1 MRNFVFLNLPES
13 FRLVEALS
21 DGKRDFWWRTTR
33 LKSEIAVGD
42 RVFMW
47 QGKGKEELF
56 RGIHAV
62 AEVTEEPKKLGV
74 AEFDGYWVG
83 EQSKAFNDDHT
94 RLKIIEYARKGKHLR
109 QGDIHNVPALSARG
123 VFDGAQGV
131 NFRLTEEEAEEL
143 YSVWRL
149 HADVIENHE
158 TSAPTDTENR
168 YDERARS
175 MLEKAADGLAGKTLH
190 ELALLTKKSRHDRSL
205 LQQKIT
211 VAGIPRDPV
220 VVAYARTRA
229 SYKCEISDCA
239 TVAFET
245 LSGLPFV
252 EVHHI
257 HPLGEGGQDK
267 IQNVACLC
275 PAHHREAHHGK
286 YKDVI
291 TVSLKQKRKN
301 EHQ

>member
-33 LKSEIAVGD
+33 LKNEIEVGD

-47 QGKGKEELF
+47 QGKGREANF

-62 AEVTEEPKKLGV
+62 AEVTEKPKNLGV
-74 AEFDGYWVG
+74 ADFDGYWVG

-94 RLKIIEYARKGKHLR
+94 RLKIIEFARKGKHLR
-109 QGDIHNVPALSARG
+109 QGDIHNVPALSAKG

-131 NFRLTEEEAEEL
+131 NFRLTEEEAEKL

-149 HADVIENHE
+149 HAEVVENYE
-158 TSAPTDTENR
+158 TVGPTDTEKR
-168 YDERARS
+168 YDESARL
-175 MLEKAADGLAGKTLH
+175 MLERAADGLAGKTLQ
-190 ELALLTKKSRHDRSL
+190 ELALLTRKSRYDRSP

-211 VAGIPRDPV
+211 VAGIPRDPA

-229 SYKCEISDCA
+229 NYRCEVSDCSI
-239 TVAFET
+239 VAFET
-245 LSGLPFV
+245 VSGLPFV

-257 HPLGEGGQDK
+257 QPLGEGGRDN
-267 IQNVACLC
+267 IRNVACLC

-286 YKDVI
+286 HKDAI
-291 TVSLKQKRKN
+291 TISLTQKRTR
-301 EHQ
+301 ES